1 MQLKTRMPRA
11 HDRVF
16 TAGDCRKYL
25 ARSEEDVIVIPA
37 IFITVLA
44 GNPIGNGLRDSLNPR
59 LRK

>member
-1 MQLKTRMPRA
+1 MPRA